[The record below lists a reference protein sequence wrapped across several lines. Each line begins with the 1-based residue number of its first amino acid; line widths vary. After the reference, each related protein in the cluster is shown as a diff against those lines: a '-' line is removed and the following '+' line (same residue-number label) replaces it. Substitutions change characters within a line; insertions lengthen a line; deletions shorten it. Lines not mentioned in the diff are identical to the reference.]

1 MKKYLITDPLYY
13 TNNEKLFANKLEK
26 TLLNN
31 KIDIACFRDKE
42 SSNFENLAK
51 IFVDIC
57 KEHKVEKILINSDY
71 NLAKQLG
78 ANGVH
83 LNSQQ
88 FNQISQAKSL
98 DLYVIISCHNLDDI
112 EQAQK
117 YYANCIT
124 YSPIFDSPNKGKAKG
139 ISMLKEAIK
148 IYEDMDIIAL
158 GGIISKEQIKQI
170 SNTKAYGFASIRY
183 FI

>member
-13 TNNEKLFANKLEK
+13 TNNENLFANKLEK

-57 KEHKVEKILINSDY
+57 KKHKVEKILINSDY
-71 NLAKQLG
+71 TLAKQLG

-88 FNQISQAKSL
+88 FDKIAHAKSL

-112 EQAQK
+112 NQAQK

-139 ISMLKEAIK
+139 ISILKEAIEQYK
-148 IYEDMDIIAL
+148 DMNIIAL

-170 SNTKAYGFASIRY
+170 SNSKAYGFASIRY

>member
-57 KEHKVEKILINSDY
+57 KEHKV
-71 NLAKQLG
+71 
-78 ANGVH
+78 
-83 LNSQQ
+83 
-88 FNQISQAKSL
+88 
-98 DLYVIISCHNLDDI
+98 
-112 EQAQK
+112 
-117 YYANCIT
+117 
-124 YSPIFDSPNKGKAKG
+124 
-139 ISMLKEAIK
+139 
-148 IYEDMDIIAL
+148 
-158 GGIISKEQIKQI
+158 
-170 SNTKAYGFASIRY
+170 
-183 FI
+183 